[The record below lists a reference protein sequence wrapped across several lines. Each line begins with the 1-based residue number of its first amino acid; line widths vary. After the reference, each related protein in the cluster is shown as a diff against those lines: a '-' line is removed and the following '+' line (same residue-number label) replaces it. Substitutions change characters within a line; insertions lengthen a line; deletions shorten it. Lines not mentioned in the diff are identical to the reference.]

1 VRSAPLPRGQA
12 AAALA
17 AAAVAPTAILSLPR
31 PPAQFRIDVETLH
44 VPDDAGGL
52 SNAFPELVNDGG
64 VGGRFDLRAIPNAEP
79 GMSPLEVWSNEAQ
92 ERYVLAV
99 GEVRLAAIPSAVQS
113 WVMPALAQL
122 RRSHPLVR
130 LVVSDPRRA
139 LDIFEERGTLVVE
152 SEVLVVENRNHP
164 GALSKIAKALAK
176 KKINIEYAY
185 LASHPGDVRGL
196 LILRVDRAK
205 PAWAALKALKI

>member
-1 VRSAPLPRGQA
+1 MVKIVTQLAVFIENKPGTLA
-12 AAALA
+12 AVCDALA
-17 AAAVAPTAILSLPR
+17 K
-31 PPAQFRIDVETLH
+31 
-44 VPDDAGGL
+44 AGINIFGL
-52 SNAFPELVNDGG
+52 ATSDTTDHNV
-64 VGGRFDLRAIPNAEP
+64 
-79 GMSPLEVWSNEAQ
+79 
-92 ERYVLAV
+92 
-99 GEVRLAAIPSAVQS
+99 
-113 WVMPALAQL
+113 
-122 RRSHPLVR
+122 VR

-205 PAWAALKALKI
+205 PALAALKALKI